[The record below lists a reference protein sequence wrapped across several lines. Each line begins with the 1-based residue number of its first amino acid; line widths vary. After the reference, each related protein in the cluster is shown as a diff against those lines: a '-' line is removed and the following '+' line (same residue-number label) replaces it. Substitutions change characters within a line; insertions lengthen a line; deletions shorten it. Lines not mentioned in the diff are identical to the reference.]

1 LRACVCPKNFGRVE
15 KLMSFVEIEVAEGK
29 INILERAGDGKTKE
43 IVELLKA
50 YGLKLNVKVDA
61 PCG

>member
-1 LRACVCPKNFGRVE
+1 MRACFCPKNFGRVE
-15 KLMSFVEIEVAEGK
+15 KPISFVEIEIAEGK